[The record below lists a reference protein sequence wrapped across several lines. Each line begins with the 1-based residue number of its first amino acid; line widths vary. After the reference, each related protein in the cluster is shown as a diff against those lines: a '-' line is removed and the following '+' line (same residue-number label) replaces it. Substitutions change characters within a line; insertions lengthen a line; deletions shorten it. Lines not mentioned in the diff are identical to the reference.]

1 VLNGLP
7 MDPNALLLAQQG
19 AVAVPGGPP
28 VATDASGVPAV
39 VPYESTTVRGPSTDV
54 RNETTK
60 TVPTPE
66 IVTAQGKV
74 GSAADALRSAEV
86 AKADRNVKV
95 EGIEADAAKDE
106 AQARADRLKEREDLK
121 RNTDKQIAD
130 LMAGQ
135 KIARD
140 ELLAT
145 KQGSYLDDMSMP
157 RRFLQAL
164 SLAAGTFA
172 SAYGA
177 QNTALEIYK
186 ANEEAYRHKKENEIQ
201 AKAKSVLAYTG
212 DIKAA
217 RDAMTDGQAE
227 ILNRE
232 NAQLAT
238 LKAQTQAHIKR
249 VPQARVAGEE
259 AIAKLDMELAQNE
272 LKQANLFA
280 EKVSNGST
288 QQGAQVSTT
297 TVTGTKPGDAAG
309 PKLPGMSDA
318 EAKKAMYGTQILD
331 AVKKIKSLPEPSDD
345 DLRQFNRNAMGMR
358 AAAENST
365 KGLTGPLRVA
375 ALRAFGVSPE
385 SLVEGIKDPRVQET
399 LLNYAV
405 AGGLI
410 IRDQSGAAIT
420 NAEDINNAMQRLPQA
435 GEARQVKRGKLD
447 SVEKNGQLMLQLAG
461 PGAAARLAL
470 PTPGATQP
478 APAIATPAPSQSVAP
493 SAPAAQPAP
502 RKAPRFTAEQS
513 KDYEKLSR
521 IYQTYQKTDP
531 ERAAKA
537 RELMRSLRR
546 EIGGE

>member
-39 VPYESTTVRGPSTDV
+39 VPYESTTVRGPSTDT
-54 RNETTK
+54 RNETTR
-60 TVPTPE
+60 TVATPE
-66 IVTAQGKV
+66 IKEAEVKV
-74 GSAADALRSAEV
+74 AAAADAGRKAEE
-86 AKADRNVKV
+86 AQIARNVQV
-95 EGIEADAAKDE
+95 EGIEAGSAEKEADILARAAKD
-106 AQARADRLKEREDLK
+106 RDDLK
-121 RNTDKQIAD
+121 AQSDRMIAEG
-130 LMAGQ
+130 MAAA
-135 KIARD
+135 KNARQ
-140 ELLAT
+140 ELAAT

-157 RRFLQAL
+157 RRFLTAL
-164 SLAAGTFA
+164 SLGAGTFA
-172 SAYGA
+172 SAYGV
-177 QNTALEIYK
+177 QNSALEIFK
-186 ANEEAYRHKKENEIQ
+186 SNEAAYRAKKEAELQRKTQAVLDATGNIQ
-201 AKAKSVLAYTG
+201 A
-212 DIKAA
+212 A
-217 RDAMTDGQAE
+217 RNIWIDGQVD
-227 ILNRE
+227 INNRVMV
-232 NAQLAT
+232 QRDV
-238 LKAQTQAHIKR
+238 LKAQT
-249 VPQARVAGEE
+249 
-259 AIAKLDMELAQNE
+259 LAQTKRIPQSEITGQKVLAQFDKDTASDE
-272 LKQANLFA
+272 LKQRNLFA
-280 EKVSNGST
+280 IKQSNGST
-288 QQGAQVSTT
+288 EQGAQVTT
-297 TVTGTKPGDAAG
+297 ATVTGTKPGDAAG

-478 APAIATPAPSQSVAP
+478 APTTTTPTPVQTVAP
-493 SAPAAQPAP
+493 SAPAAQPAA
-502 RKAPRFTAEQS
+502 RKPPRFTAEQS
-513 KDYEKLSR
+513 KDYEKLSK
-521 IYQTYQKTDP
+521 IYQENRQANP
-531 ERAAKA
+531 AKA
-537 RELMRSLRR
+537 ARAQEAMRMLRQTI
-546 EIGGE
+546 EVK